1 MPNITVEI
9 LRGRT
14 VGQRR
19 AFVEAVTE
27 AAEAHLG
34 ALPERTRIRFLE
46 VGENEVAVGG
56 AFVQP
61 LDTP

>member
-14 VGQRR
+14 VEQRR

-27 AAEAHLG
+27 AAVVHLG
-34 ALPERTRIRFLE
+34 ATPERTRIRFLE
-46 VGENEVAVGG
+46 VGENEVALGG

-61 LDTP
+61 PDAP

>member
-14 VGQRR
+14 VEQRR
-19 AFVEAVTE
+19 AFAEAVTE
-27 AAEAHLG
+27 AAETHLG
-34 ALPERTRIRFLE
+34 ATPERTRIRFLE
-46 VGENEVAVGG
+46 VGENEVAIGG

-61 LDTP
+61 PDAR